1 MTALCNCHRCDYELR
16 RIASDAGDTKAR
28 ARMTEPERRRAAEEA
43 PFADTVADV
52 KIAMCLLPE
61 AISGAWS
68 LRYASATNY
77 SCVMVATLLRALVL
91 QELVDRVVAW
101 CEAEMSP

>member
-1 MTALCNCHRCDYELR
+1 VTALRNCAACEDMAACVR
-16 RIASDAGDTKAR
+16 RAPT
-28 ARMTEPERRRAAEEA
+28 MTEPERRRAAGEA